1 MDDIKSRE
9 DLRLLVEKFFN
20 KARKDEH
27 LGSVFASA
35 VDDDHW
41 PQHFE
46 RVTDF
51 WNSALFDANSY
62 RGSTFSKHA
71 DLPIEKKHFDRWLH
85 LFSETVNEY
94 FSGPMAEDCI
104 KRAITMGL
112 LFESKISY
120 LRSNTQLRSIV

>member
-1 MDDIKSRE
+1 MTDIKDRE
-9 DLRLLVEKFFN
+9 DIRLLVEAFYN
-20 KARKDEH
+20 KARVDDR
-27 LGSVFASA
+27 LGGIFASA
-35 VDDDHW
+35 VENDGW
-41 PQHFE
+41 PDHFE

-51 WNSALFDANSY
+51 WNSALFDANTY

-85 LFSETVNEY
+85 LFSETVNEH
-94 FSGPMAEDCI
+94 FSGPIAEDCI

-120 LRSNTQLRSIV
+120 LKSNPQLKSIV